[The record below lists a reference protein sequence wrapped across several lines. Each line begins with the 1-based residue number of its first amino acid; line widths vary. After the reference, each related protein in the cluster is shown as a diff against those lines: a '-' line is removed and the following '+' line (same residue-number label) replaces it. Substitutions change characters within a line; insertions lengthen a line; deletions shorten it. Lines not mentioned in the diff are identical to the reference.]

1 MSISPNEN
9 ACVLCEKDLVNLIAI
24 SEEVALFSVR
34 EQQVFFS
41 SWILLVFKKYA
52 FKLTTKHAL

>member
-9 ACVLCEKDLVNLIAI
+9 ACVLWEKDLVNLIAI